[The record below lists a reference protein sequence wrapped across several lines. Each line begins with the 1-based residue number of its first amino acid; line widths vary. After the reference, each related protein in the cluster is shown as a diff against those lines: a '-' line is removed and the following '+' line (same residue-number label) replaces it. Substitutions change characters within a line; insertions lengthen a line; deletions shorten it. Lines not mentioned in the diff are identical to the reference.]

1 MITALKKFHVI
12 LLTYNQEKYI
22 AQALESI
29 LTQKTNFDFVVRVFD
44 DCSKD
49 NTAAIAKKYA
59 EKNSKVEVYVNKKNL
74 GAKGNILKAFRLID
88 TKYFAILEG
97 DDYWS
102 DDNKIQ
108 MQINLLESNP
118 NAIICG
124 HNTSLM
130 KAEKIEGSILPQN
143 FAEGKN
149 IFDVLDVIEGR
160 FYSHPSAIVYRT
172 LSSELMN
179 FLIKSKDIYPRLGD
193 FFNLMFFAQNGDLL
207 YIDKI
212 MSVYRTDSGGIWS
225 SVGEIKKQ
233 EDNIFMTTV
242 YQKLL
247 DQKYFDNFCNGAL
260 HTVKS
265 FAKDLKS
272 QKGFWLKRIKYF
284 FLLRYLKRY
293 SFKSS
298 VVKFVVSHLQEF
310 SFAIYRAMSAI
321 GL

>member
-1 MITALKKFHVI
+1 MKTSQKKLSIIV
-12 LLTYNQEKYI
+12 LTYNQEKYI

-29 LTQKTNFDFVVRVFD
+29 LAQKTNFDLVVRVFD

-49 NTAAIAKKYA
+49 KTAAIAKKYA
-59 EKNSKVEVYVNKKNL
+59 DQNDKVELYVNAKNL
-74 GAKGNILKAFRLID
+74 GAKYNILKAFRMID
-88 TKYFAILEG
+88 TQYFAILEG
-97 DDYWS
+97 DDYWC
-102 DDNKIQ
+102 DDNKLQIQ
-108 MQINLLESNP
+108 IDLLESSP
-118 NAIICG
+118 GAIICG

-143 FAEGKN
+143 FAEGKTK
-149 IFDVLDVIEGR
+149 FDILDVIEGR
-160 FYSHPSAIVYRT
+160 FYSHPSAIVYRS
-172 LSSELMN
+172 LPQDLMN
-179 FLIKSKDIYPRLGD
+179 YLIASKDTYPRLGD

-225 SVGEIKKQ
+225 SIGEIKKQ

-247 DQKYFDNFCNGAL
+247 DRKYFDNFCNGAS

-265 FAKDLKS
+265 FVKDLKTH
-272 QKGFWLKRIKYF
+272 KGTLLKRIKYF

-293 SFKSS
+293 NLKSS
-298 VVKFVVSHLQEF
+298 VMKNVVNCLQEF
-310 SFAIYRAMSAI
+310 SFIIYRTMSAI